1 MYSSP
6 FLRCLQ
12 TAQQVSSAIG
22 VEGLCVSKHL
32 SELLTRQ
39 CGMKALPEVP
49 CEDIESYDV
58 SIKQHDSGAFPTY
71 PETAKEADQRC
82 VS

>member
-6 FLRCLQ
+6 FLRYLQ
-12 TAQQVSSAIG
+12 TAQQASSAMG
-22 VEGLCVSKHL
+22 VDGLCVSKHL
-32 SELLTRQ
+32 CELLTRQ

-58 SIKQHDSGAFPTY
+58 SIKQHDPGAFPTY

-82 VS
+82 GL